1 VRWRIA
7 LAGLLALSGVGAAH
21 AAEPQLVSDVSD
33 RDIEIRA
40 SFHGATELVFGA
52 ILYPDGVVPDGQ
64 TDIAIVLRGPSQSIR
79 LREKDKLGGLIWV
92 NADETRFRSAP
103 AFYAIAT
110 SRPIAKMVDRNT
122 ADIFELGLNSLQL
135 SPSSGMAPEAARRFE
150 RGLIDLRRRGALY
163 ASQTGTVEITNGVL
177 YRALIPIPA
186 RVPVGHYTAETFLIR
201 HGQVLAATT
210 RDVVIHKIG
219 FERFV
224 AISARAFPFIY
235 GAVVVIL
242 SVLFGWAAGVLFKRI

>member
-1 VRWRIA
+1 VRRCLLLLFGWCA
-7 LAGLLALSGVGAAH
+7 LVA
-21 AAEPQLVSDVSD
+21 AAEPRLVSDVSD
-33 RDIEIRA
+33 RNIQIRA

-79 LREKDKLGGLIWV
+79 VREKAKLGGLIWV

-103 AFYAIAT
+103 AVYAIAT
-110 SRPIAKMVDRNT
+110 SRPLAKLVDENT

-135 SPSSGMAPEAARRFE
+135 SPSSGMSSEDQHRFE
-150 RGLIDLRRRGALY
+150 QGLIDLRARNALY
-163 ASQTGTVEITNGVL
+163 VARPSTVEITNGVL
-177 YRALIPIPA
+177 YRALFDIPA

-201 HGQVLAATT
+201 HGHVLAAAT
-210 RDVVIHKIG
+210 RDIEIHKIG

-224 AISARAFPFIY
+224 AVSALAFPLIY
-235 GAVVVIL
+235 GFVVVFL
-242 SVLFGWAAGVLFKRI
+242 SVLFGWLAGVIFRRV